1 MSVTKDEF
9 LNGGVQRPMYA
20 PPPIAH
26 EMESDPTD
34 NMPNAG
40 GSAVGAGV
48 QVAEA
53 GKGNSA
59 VQPAKPVDGVQPP
72 VEKTVDNSPKKMS
85 YKEMYQALNP
95 YKPPTAEELEAQ
107 RKKEKRQ
114 KIFAALGDGISALA
128 NLYFTTQGAP
138 NMYNPA
144 NSQQDV
150 VKDRWDKIKQERDQH
165 MKEYTEALMKAQ
177 ALDDENADNERK
189 WQRLLQIDK
198 VNADKAKAEQERKD
212 AIAEAQRLKYEAAA
226 NKDDKLATLYQQKSE
241 AIAAG
246 LPYVATKLQ
255 AEIDKLKASAGKDN
269 RQGTSS
275 WVSSKGGKSGG
286 TSSNSDGR
294 SGGKPYGTFNGVEY
308 KTKSDYDR
316 AVVRYAKDN
325 NIPLTYNK
333 KSTDKWGKVS
343 TTQANRTI
351 AGLAAEGEKHYASH
365 ASKPTPKPKP
375 AANPK
380 PPTKPKPVV
389 KPKPKHAG
397 GGGKKKSTGGAFD

>member
-1 MSVTKDEF
+1 
-9 LNGGVQRPMYA
+9 MYA

-26 EMESDPTD
+26 ETESDPTD

-59 VQPAKPVDGVQPP
+59 VQPAVQEPAKPVDGVQTP

-150 VKDRWDKIKQERDQH
+150 VNDRWDKIKKERDQH

-198 VNADKAKAEQERKD
+198 ANTDKAKAEQERKD
-212 AIAEAQRLKYEAAA
+212 AIAEAQRLKYEAAT
-226 NKDDKLATLYQQKSE
+226 NKDDKLATLYQQKSD

-255 AEIDKLKASAGKDN
+255 AEINKLKASAGKDN

-275 WVSSKGGKSGG
+275 WVSGKGGKSGG
-286 TSSNSDGR
+286 GGSSSSSSKEFTAYDKNGNVHSFKTAKAAEQFARQNGTWKADTVTSTSSVQQGR
-294 SGGKPYGTFNGVEY
+294 RTKVITTTMVNGGHSVKPPV
-308 KTKSDYDR
+308 
-316 AVVRYAKDN
+316 
-325 NIPLTYNK
+325 
-333 KSTDKWGKVS
+333 
-343 TTQANRTI
+343 
-351 AGLAAEGEKHYASH
+351 
-365 ASKPTPKPKP
+365 KPKP
-375 AANPK
+375 AA
-380 PPTKPKPVV
+380 
-389 KPKPKHAG
+389 KPKHAG

>member
-1 MSVTKDEF
+1 
-9 LNGGVQRPMYA
+9 MYA

-59 VQPAKPVDGVQPP
+59 VQPAVQEPAKPVDGVQTP

-198 VNADKAKAEQERKD
+198 VNADKAKAEKERKD

-255 AEIDKLKASAGKDN
+255 AEIDKLKAAAGKDN

-275 WVSSKGGKSGG
+275 WVSGKGGKSGG
-286 TSSNSDGR
+286 TSSNSDGK

-316 AVVRYAKDN
+316 AVVSYAKDN

-343 TTQANRTI
+343 TTQTNRTI
-351 AGLAAEGEKHYASH
+351 AGLAAEGEKHHATHAAKTTPKTKPASNP
-365 ASKPTPKPKP
+365 KPPAKPKP
-375 AANPK
+375 AA
-380 PPTKPKPVV
+380 KPKPT
-389 KPKPKHAG
+389 G

>member
-1 MSVTKDEF
+1 MSVTKDEI

-59 VQPAKPVDGVQPP
+59 VQPAVQESANPVDGVKSP

-150 VKDRWDKIKQERDQH
+150 VKDRWDKIKQERDHH

-198 VNADKAKAEQERKD
+198 VNADKAKAEKERKD

-226 NKDDKLATLYQQKSE
+226 NKDDKLAALYQQKSE

-275 WVSSKGGKSGG
+275 WVSGKGGKSGG
-286 TSSNSDGR
+286 GSSGSSSSKEFTAYDKDGNVHSFKTAKAAEQFARQNGTWKADTVTSTSSVQQGR
-294 SGGKPYGTFNGVEY
+294 RTKVTTTTRVNGGHSVKPPV
-308 KTKSDYDR
+308 
-316 AVVRYAKDN
+316 
-325 NIPLTYNK
+325 
-333 KSTDKWGKVS
+333 
-343 TTQANRTI
+343 
-351 AGLAAEGEKHYASH
+351 
-365 ASKPTPKPKP
+365 KPKP
-375 AANPK
+375 TA
-380 PPTKPKPVV
+380 
-389 KPKPKHAG
+389 KPKHAG

>member
-1 MSVTKDEF
+1 MSVTKDEI

-34 NMPNAG
+34 NIPNAG

-48 QVAEA
+48 QVAED

-59 VQPAKPVDGVQPP
+59 VQPAVQEPANPVNEVKSPVD
-72 VEKTVDNSPKKMS
+72 KTVDNTPKKMS

-275 WVSSKGGKSGG
+275 WVSGKGGKSGG
-286 TSSNSDGR
+286 GGSSSSSSKEFTAYDKDGNVHSFKTAKAAEQFARQNGTWKPDTVTSTSSVQQGR
-294 SGGKPYGTFNGVEY
+294 RTKVTTTTRVNGGHSVKPP
-308 KTKSDYDR
+308 
-316 AVVRYAKDN
+316 AK
-325 NIPLTYNK
+325 
-333 KSTDKWGKVS
+333 
-343 TTQANRTI
+343 
-351 AGLAAEGEKHYASH
+351 
-365 ASKPTPKPKP
+365 SKPAAKPKP
-375 AANPK
+375 A
-380 PPTKPKPVV
+380 
-389 KPKPKHAG
+389 

>member
-1 MSVTKDEF
+1 
-9 LNGGVQRPMYA
+9 MYA

-59 VQPAKPVDGVQPP
+59 VQPAVQEPAKPVDGVQPP

-114 KIFAALGDGISALA
+114 KIFAALGDGISALT

-189 WQRLLQIDK
+189 WQRLLGIDK
-198 VNADKAKAEQERKD
+198 ANADKAKAEQERKD

-226 NKDDKLATLYQQKSE
+226 NKDDKLAALYQQKSE

-275 WVSSKGGKSGG
+275 WVSGKGGKSGG
-286 TSSNSDGR
+286 TSSNSDGK

-365 ASKPTPKPKP
+365 ASKPAPKPKP

-380 PPTKPKPVV
+380 PPAKPKPTTKPKPS
-389 KPKPKHAG
+389 G

>member
-1 MSVTKDEF
+1 
-9 LNGGVQRPMYA
+9 MYA

-59 VQPAKPVDGVQPP
+59 VQPAVQEPAKP
-72 VEKTVDNSPKKMS
+72 VDNSPKKMS

-150 VKDRWDKIKQERDQH
+150 VKDRWDKIKQERDQN

-198 VNADKAKAEQERKD
+198 VNADKAKAEKERKD

-275 WVSSKGGKSGG
+275 WVSGKGGKSGGTSSWVSGKGGKSGG

-333 KSTDKWGKVS
+333 KSTDKLGKVS
-343 TTQANRTI
+343 TTQTNRTI

-380 PPTKPKPVV
+380 PPVKPKPAA
-389 KPKPKHAG
+389 KPKHAG

>member
-1 MSVTKDEF
+1 
-9 LNGGVQRPMYA
+9 MYA

-59 VQPAKPVDGVQPP
+59 VHPAVQEPAKP
-72 VEKTVDNSPKKMS
+72 VDNSPKKMS

-150 VKDRWDKIKQERDQH
+150 VKDRWDKIKQERDQN

-226 NKDDKLATLYQQKSE
+226 NKDDKLAALYQQKSE

-255 AEIDKLKASAGKDN
+255 AEIDRLEAAAGKDN

-275 WVSSKGGKSGG
+275 WVSGKGGKSGG

-316 AVVRYAKDN
+316 AVVRYAKD
-325 NIPLTYNK
+325 K
-333 KSTDKWGKVS
+333 
-343 TTQANRTI
+343 
-351 AGLAAEGEKHYASH
+351 
-365 ASKPTPKPKP
+365 
-375 AANPK
+375 
-380 PPTKPKPVV
+380 
-389 KPKPKHAG
+389 
-397 GGGKKKSTGGAFD
+397 

>member
-1 MSVTKDEF
+1 
-9 LNGGVQRPMYA
+9 MYA

-59 VQPAKPVDGVQPP
+59 VQPAVQEPAKPVDGVKPP

-198 VNADKAKAEQERKD
+198 ANTDKAKAEQERKD

-226 NKDDKLATLYQQKSE
+226 NKDDKLAELYQQKSE
-241 AIAAG
+241 ALAAG
-246 LPYVATKLQ
+246 QPYVALKLQ
-255 AEIDKLKASAGKDN
+255 AEIDKLK
-269 RQGTSS
+269 SS
-275 WVSSKGGKSGG
+275 SRHS
-286 TSSNSDGR
+286 TSSNVSNGG
-294 SGGKPYGTFNGVEY
+294 SSSGKGGSGGSSGKGGKPYGTFNGVEY
-308 KTKSDYDR
+308 KTKSDYEK
-316 AVVRYAKDN
+316 AVVKYAKDN
-325 NIPLTYNK
+325 GIPITYQK
-333 KSTDKWGKVS
+333 VSIDRRGKTS
-343 TTQANRTI
+343 TTQTNRTI
-351 AGLAAEGEKHYASH
+351 AGLAADGEKHYQAKH
-365 ASKPTPKPKP
+365 AAKP
-375 AANPK
+375 AAK
-380 PPTKPKPVV
+380 PAIKSGNWASGLNLQPN
-389 KPKPKHAG
+389 
-397 GGGKKKSTGGAFD
+397 KKK

>member
-1 MSVTKDEF
+1 MSVTKDEI

-59 VQPAKPVDGVQPP
+59 VQPAVQEPAKPVDGVKSP

-150 VKDRWDKIKQERDQH
+150 VKDRWDKIKQERDQN

-275 WVSSKGGKSGG
+275 WVSGKGGKSGG
-286 TSSNSDGR
+286 GGSGSSSSKEFTAYDKDGNVHSFKTAKAAEQFARQNGTWKADTVTSTSSVQQGR
-294 SGGKPYGTFNGVEY
+294 RTKVTTTTMVNGGHSVKPPV
-308 KTKSDYDR
+308 
-316 AVVRYAKDN
+316 
-325 NIPLTYNK
+325 
-333 KSTDKWGKVS
+333 
-343 TTQANRTI
+343 
-351 AGLAAEGEKHYASH
+351 
-365 ASKPTPKPKP
+365 KPKP
-375 AANPK
+375 AA
-380 PPTKPKPVV
+380 
-389 KPKPKHAG
+389 KPKHA
-397 GGGKKKSTGGAFD
+397 GGKKKSTGGAFD

>member
-1 MSVTKDEF
+1 
-9 LNGGVQRPMYA
+9 
-20 PPPIAH
+20 
-26 EMESDPTD
+26 
-34 NMPNAG
+34 
-40 GSAVGAGV
+40 
-48 QVAEA
+48 
-53 GKGNSA
+53 
-59 VQPAKPVDGVQPP
+59 
-72 VEKTVDNSPKKMS
+72 
-85 YKEMYQALNP
+85 MYQALNP

-198 VNADKAKAEQERKD
+198 DNADKAKAEQERKD

-275 WVSSKGGKSGG
+275 SVSGKGGKSGG
-286 TSSNSDGR
+286 TSSNSAGR

-325 NIPLTYNK
+325 KIPLTYNK
-333 KSTDKWGKVS
+333 KSTDRWGKVS
-343 TTQANRTI
+343 TTQTNRTI

-380 PPTKPKPVV
+380 PPVKPKPAA
-389 KPKPKHAG
+389 KPKHAG

>member
-1 MSVTKDEF
+1 
-9 LNGGVQRPMYA
+9 MYA

-59 VQPAKPVDGVQPP
+59 VQPAVQEPAKPVDGVQTP

-150 VKDRWDKIKQERDQH
+150 VKDRWDKIKQERDQN

-189 WQRLLQIDK
+189 WQRLLGIDK
-198 VNADKAKAEQERKD
+198 ANADKAKAEQERKD

-226 NKDDKLATLYQQKSE
+226 NKDDKLAALYQQKSE

-275 WVSSKGGKSGG
+275 WVSGKGGK
-286 TSSNSDGR
+286 

-380 PPTKPKPVV
+380 PPAKPKPVV

>member
-1 MSVTKDEF
+1 
-9 LNGGVQRPMYA
+9 MYA

-59 VQPAKPVDGVQPP
+59 VQPAVQEPAKPVDGVQTP

-150 VKDRWDKIKQERDQH
+150 VKDRWDKIKQERDQN

-177 ALDDENADNERK
+177 ALDDENADNEHK
-189 WQRLLQIDK
+189 WQRLLKIDK
-198 VNADKAKAEQERKD
+198 VNADKVKAEQERKD

-226 NKDDKLATLYQQKSE
+226 NKDDKLAVLYQQKSE

-246 LPYVATKLQ
+246 L
-255 AEIDKLKASAGKDN
+255 DN

-275 WVSSKGGKSGG
+275 RVSGKGGKSGR

-343 TTQANRTI
+343 TTQTNRTI
-351 AGLAAEGEKHYASH
+351 AGLAAEGEKHHASH

-380 PPTKPKPVV
+380 PPVKPKPAA
-389 KPKPKHAG
+389 KPKHAG

>member
-1 MSVTKDEF
+1 
-9 LNGGVQRPMYA
+9 MYA

-59 VQPAKPVDGVQPP
+59 VQPAVQEPAKP
-72 VEKTVDNSPKKMS
+72 VDNSPKKMS

-128 NLYFTTQGAP
+128 NLYFTTKGAP

-150 VKDRWDKIKQERDQH
+150 VKDRWDKIKQERDHH

-189 WQRLLQIDK
+189 WKRLLQIDK

-226 NKDDKLATLYQQKSE
+226 NKDDAMTAFYQAKEDALIKGLPLDLALKKAKKAKE
-241 AIAAG
+241 DAIAE
-246 LPYVATKLQ
+246 K
-255 AEIDKLKASAGKDN
+255 N
-269 RQGTSS
+269 RRQGTSS
-275 WVSSKGGKSGG
+275 WVSGKGGKSGG

-380 PPTKPKPVV
+380 PPV
-389 KPKPKHAG
+389 KPKPAAKPKPAG

>member
-1 MSVTKDEF
+1 
-9 LNGGVQRPMYA
+9 MYA

-59 VQPAKPVDGVQPP
+59 VQPAVQEPAKP
-72 VEKTVDNSPKKMS
+72 VDNSPKKMS

-114 KIFAALGDGISALA
+114 KIFAALGDGISAIA

-189 WQRLLQIDK
+189 WQRLLGIDK
-198 VNADKAKAEQERKD
+198 ANADKAKAEKERKD

-226 NKDDKLATLYQQKSE
+226 NKDYKLAALYQQKAE
-241 AIAAG
+241 VIAAG
-246 LPYVATKLQ
+246 LPYVPTKLQ
-255 AEIDKLKASAGKDN
+255 AEIDKLEAAANKDN

-275 WVSSKGGKSGG
+275 WVSGKGGK
-286 TSSNSDGR
+286 

-380 PPTKPKPVV
+380 PPAKPKPAA
-389 KPKPKHAG
+389 KPKHAG

>member
-1 MSVTKDEF
+1 MSVTKDEI

-59 VQPAKPVDGVQPP
+59 VQPAVQEPANPVNEVKSPVD
-72 VEKTVDNSPKKMS
+72 KTVDNTPKKMS

-198 VNADKAKAEQERKD
+198 VNADKAKAEKERKD

-255 AEIDKLKASAGKDN
+255 AEINKLKASAGKDN

-275 WVSSKGGKSGG
+275 WVSGKGGKSGDSG
-286 TSSNSDGR
+286 SSSSSSKEFTAYDKDGNVHSFKTAKAAEQFARQNGTWKADIVTSTSSVQQGR
-294 SGGKPYGTFNGVEY
+294 RTKVITTTMVNGGHSVKPP
-308 KTKSDYDR
+308 
-316 AVVRYAKDN
+316 AK
-325 NIPLTYNK
+325 
-333 KSTDKWGKVS
+333 
-343 TTQANRTI
+343 
-351 AGLAAEGEKHYASH
+351 
-365 ASKPTPKPKP
+365 SKPAAKPKP
-375 AANPK
+375 A
-380 PPTKPKPVV
+380 
-389 KPKPKHAG
+389 

>member
-1 MSVTKDEF
+1 MSVTKDEI

-26 EMESDPTD
+26 EMESDPTG

-59 VQPAKPVDGVQPP
+59 VQPAVQEPAKPVDGVQTP

-150 VKDRWDKIKQERDQH
+150 VKDRWDKIKQERDQN

-189 WQRLLQIDK
+189 WQRLLKIDK

-275 WVSSKGGKSGG
+275 WVSGKGGKSGSSSSNEFTAYDKDG
-286 TSSNSDGR
+286 NVHSFKTAKAAEQFARQNGTWKVDTTTSTSSVQQGR
-294 SGGKPYGTFNGVEY
+294 RFKVITTTKANGGHSVKPPV
-308 KTKSDYDR
+308 
-316 AVVRYAKDN
+316 
-325 NIPLTYNK
+325 
-333 KSTDKWGKVS
+333 
-343 TTQANRTI
+343 
-351 AGLAAEGEKHYASH
+351 
-365 ASKPTPKPKP
+365 KPKP
-375 AANPK
+375 AA
-380 PPTKPKPVV
+380 KPKP
-389 KPKPKHAG
+389 A
-397 GGGKKKSTGGAFD
+397 GGKKKSTGGAFD

>member
-1 MSVTKDEF
+1 
-9 LNGGVQRPMYA
+9 MYA

-59 VQPAKPVDGVQPP
+59 VQPAVQEPAKPVDGVQPP
-72 VEKTVDNSPKKMS
+72 VEKAVDNSPKKMS

-114 KIFAALGDGISALA
+114 KIFAALGDGISAIA

-165 MKEYTEALMKAQ
+165 MKEYTEALMKTQ

-275 WVSSKGGKSGG
+275 WVSGKGGKSRGG
-286 TSSNSDGR
+286 GSGSSSSKEFTAYDKDGNVHSFKTAKAAEQFARQNGTWKADTVTSTSSVQQGR
-294 SGGKPYGTFNGVEY
+294 RTKVTTTTRVNGGHSVKPPV
-308 KTKSDYDR
+308 
-316 AVVRYAKDN
+316 
-325 NIPLTYNK
+325 
-333 KSTDKWGKVS
+333 
-343 TTQANRTI
+343 
-351 AGLAAEGEKHYASH
+351 
-365 ASKPTPKPKP
+365 KPKP
-375 AANPK
+375 AA
-380 PPTKPKPVV
+380 
-389 KPKPKHAG
+389 KPKHAG

>member
-1 MSVTKDEF
+1 MSVTKDEI
-9 LNGGVQRPMYA
+9 LNGGVQRPIYA

-59 VQPAKPVDGVQPP
+59 VQPAVQEPAKPVDGVQTP

-150 VKDRWDKIKQERDQH
+150 VKDRWDKIKQERDQN

-189 WQRLLQIDK
+189 WQRLLGIDK
-198 VNADKAKAEQERKD
+198 ANADKAKAEQERKD

-226 NKDDKLATLYQQKSE
+226 NKDDKLAALYQQKSE

-275 WVSSKGGKSGG
+275 WVSGKGGK
-286 TSSNSDGR
+286 

-380 PPTKPKPVV
+380 PPAKPKPVV
-389 KPKPKHAG
+389 KPKPKPAG

>member
-1 MSVTKDEF
+1 
-9 LNGGVQRPMYA
+9 
-20 PPPIAH
+20 
-26 EMESDPTD
+26 
-34 NMPNAG
+34 
-40 GSAVGAGV
+40 
-48 QVAEA
+48 
-53 GKGNSA
+53 
-59 VQPAKPVDGVQPP
+59 
-72 VEKTVDNSPKKMS
+72 
-85 YKEMYQALNP
+85 
-95 YKPPTAEELEAQ
+95 
-107 RKKEKRQ
+107 
-114 KIFAALGDGISALA
+114 
-128 NLYFTTQGAP
+128 
-138 NMYNPA
+138 MYNPA

-226 NKDDKLATLYQQKSE
+226 NKDDKLAALYQQKSE

-275 WVSSKGGKSGG
+275 WVSGKGGKSGG

-380 PPTKPKPVV
+380 PPAKPKPVV

>member
-1 MSVTKDEF
+1 
-9 LNGGVQRPMYA
+9 MYA

-59 VQPAKPVDGVQPP
+59 VQPAVQEPAKPVDGVQTP

-189 WQRLLQIDK
+189 WQRLIQIDK
-198 VNADKAKAEQERKD
+198 VNADKAKAEKERKD

-226 NKDDKLATLYQQKSE
+226 NKDDAMTAFYQAKEDALIKGLPLDLALKKAKKAKE
-241 AIAAG
+241 DAIAE
-246 LPYVATKLQ
+246 K
-255 AEIDKLKASAGKDN
+255 N
-269 RQGTSS
+269 RRQGTSS
-275 WVSSKGGKSGG
+275 WVSGKGGKSGG
-286 TSSNSDGR
+286 GGNSSSSSKEFTAYDKDGNVHSFKTAKAAEQFARQNGTWKADTVTSTSSVQQGR
-294 SGGKPYGTFNGVEY
+294 RTKVTTTTRVNGGHSVKPPV
-308 KTKSDYDR
+308 
-316 AVVRYAKDN
+316 
-325 NIPLTYNK
+325 
-333 KSTDKWGKVS
+333 
-343 TTQANRTI
+343 
-351 AGLAAEGEKHYASH
+351 
-365 ASKPTPKPKP
+365 KPKP
-375 AANPK
+375 AA
-380 PPTKPKPVV
+380 KPKP
-389 KPKPKHAG
+389 AG